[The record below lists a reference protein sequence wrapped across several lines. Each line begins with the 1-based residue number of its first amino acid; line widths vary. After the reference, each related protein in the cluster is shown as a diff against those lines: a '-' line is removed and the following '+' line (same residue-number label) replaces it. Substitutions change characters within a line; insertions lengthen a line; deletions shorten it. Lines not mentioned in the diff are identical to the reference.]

1 MSIDRYN
8 SISKS
13 SREFKLPSIVS
24 FIPTPNDKNYQNGYI
39 VRYFVQKANDTSS
52 PIYELN
58 RNSYNRILDTPFY
71 TTVSL
76 DWRLT
81 GSNED
86 VKKSNSASIRI
97 ASETIPKIQLYLP
110 NLLQFHKK

>member
-8 SISKS
+8 SISKN

-39 VRYFVQKANDTSS
+39 VRYFVQKANDISS
-52 PIYELN
+52 PIYEIN
-58 RNSYNRILDTPFY
+58 RNSYNRILGTPFY
-71 TTVSL
+71 TTISL
-76 DWRLT
+76 DWRIV
-81 GSNED
+81 GDPIE
-86 VKKSNSASIRI
+86 VKKSNSESIRI
-97 ASETIPKIQLYLP
+97 ASQTIRKIQLYLP